1 MSLDQVPGAIRYLSI
16 AIYCPR
22 QFTVLASSY
31 SQPFD
36 TALRAY
42 SGQVVDLQGATS
54 GPGIRVADYCPVI
67 NQWSLFLSAFAED
80 RGREHGDE
88 CVGRTIRSSESEG
101 GCFAADFAEEMKD
114 TTGLRPWRLHGRGEL
129 DSALRSCRGS

>member
-42 SGQVVDLQGATS
+42 SDQAVNLQEATS
-54 GPGIRVADYCPVI
+54 EPGIRVAEYFLVI
-67 NQWSLFLSAFAED
+67 NQWQLLLSAFAEGQGRKAMDEWD
-80 RGREHGDE
+80 RR
-88 CVGRTIRSSESEG
+88 I
-101 GCFAADFAEEMKD
+101 
-114 TTGLRPWRLHGRGEL
+114 L
-129 DSALRSCRGS
+129 